1 MDKTAV
7 FIDGG
12 YVSTITK
19 FAFPSDEGIPRRI
32 NFELLCK
39 NLCDERNVELLRGYY
54 YHCPPFQSQYPT
66 DEEKKRKQSYDK
78 FMHGLKQLKRF
89 QVREGRLSKL
99 YDEDKKPIYIQK
111 GVDVL
116 LAIDMI
122 KLILKG
128 AIQRVII
135 IACDSDFVPV
145 VRAIREE
152 GATVEL
158 YHFTEGESSFFSS
171 RYLLDEVD
179 ESFTLS
185 KQMIEKATIQ
195 FK

>member
-12 YVSTITK
+12 YISILTK
-19 FAFPSDEGIPRRI
+19 FAFPDKDLPRRL

-39 NLCDERNVELLRGYY
+39 NICDKRGVELLRGYY

-66 DEEKKRKQSYDK
+66 EEEKKRKQGHDK
-78 FMHGLKQLKRF
+78 FIHGLKQLKRF
-89 QVREGRLSKL
+89 QVREGRLSKI
-99 YDEDKKPIYIQK
+99 YDENKKPIYIQK

-135 IACDSDFVPV
+135 LACDSDFVPV

-152 GATVEL
+152 GAIVEL
-158 YHFTEGESSFFSS
+158 YHFTEGEDSFRSS
-171 RYLLDEVD
+171 RYLIDEVD
-179 ESFTLS
+179 ECFELS
-185 KQMIEKATIQ
+185 KELLEKSTITLG
-195 FK
+195 

>member
-7 FIDGG
+7 FVDGG
-12 YVSTITK
+12 YIAMLTK
-19 FAFPSDEGIPRRI
+19 FAFPSHEGIPRRL

-39 NLCDERNVELLRGYY
+39 NICDERTVELLRGYY

-66 DEEKKRKQSYDK
+66 EEEKRRKQNYDK
-78 FMHGLKQLKRF
+78 FIHGLKQLKRF
-89 QVREGRLSKL
+89 QVREGRLSKV
-99 YDEDKKPIYIQK
+99 YDETKKPIYIQK

-128 AIQRVII
+128 AIQRIII

-152 GATVEL
+152 GTIVEL
-158 YHFTEGESSFFSS
+158 YHFTEGTENFLSS

-185 KQMIEKATIQ
+185 KQLLEKSTIT
-195 FK
+195 